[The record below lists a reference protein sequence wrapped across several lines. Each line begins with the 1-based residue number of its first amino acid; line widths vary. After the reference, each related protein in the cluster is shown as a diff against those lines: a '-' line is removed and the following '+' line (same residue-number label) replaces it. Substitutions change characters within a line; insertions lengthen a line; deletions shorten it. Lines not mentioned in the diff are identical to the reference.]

1 MYIYIYIY
9 IYNIYHIYIYIYL
22 TYLSYIYIYI
32 YIYICLYIHM
42 FIYIYVYIYICFLMN
57 FVKFLRT
64 PVLQKTSGR
73 TLHIDL
79 ICAYVFLH
87 FSVSNLQSI
96 NKPSLLLPIY
106 NLCVREIFKS
116 KFEGLEFH
124 SENVFPEPYFV
135 SNKAKGRISKTYV

>member
-1 MYIYIYIY
+1 
-9 IYNIYHIYIYIYL
+9 
-22 TYLSYIYIYI
+22 
-32 YIYICLYIHM
+32 M

-87 FSVSNLQSI
+87 FSVFNLQSI